1 MRGATRLLELGW
13 EDWGERQLHP
23 QPPPQHPPPLRV
35 PELAIAWAAAATP
48 LPLWLR
54 AANVDISRVTA
65 ELSQCGHRASLSVAR
80 INASKER
87 SQLAHRYS

>member
-1 MRGATRLLELGW
+1 
-13 EDWGERQLHP
+13 
-23 QPPPQHPPPLRV
+23 V
-35 PELAIAWAAAATP
+35 PEFAIACAAAATP

-54 AANVDISRVTA
+54 DANVDISRVTA
-65 ELSQCGHRASLSVAR
+65 ELSQCGHCASLSVAR

>member
-1 MRGATRLLELGW
+1 VLEF
-13 EDWGERQLHP
+13 
-23 QPPPQHPPPLRV
+23 
-35 PELAIAWAAAATP
+35 AIACVAAATP

-54 AANVDISRVTA
+54 DANVDISRVTA
-65 ELSQCGHRASLSVAR
+65 KLSQCGHCASLSVAR